1 MTPLFRAPRDRI
13 LELLEA
19 ALDQDALD
27 AAYGDVPAPKVS
39 IGGLPSEPPYEV
51 IVREL
56 PASASFERISTC
68 PMAQATWTVQV
79 DLVATNADLVRATNA
94 VLAYADALV
103 QVTGADR
110 TLGGSVITATPEL
123 SYVGTSATGKGTYLA
138 AMAAGVRCV
147 ADPKKNTAIWEAI
160 GR

>member
-13 LELLEA
+13 LEHLER
-19 ALDQDALD
+19 ALDADALE
-27 AAYGDVPAPKVS
+27 AAYGDVQAPKVS
-39 IGGLPSEPPYEV
+39 IGGLASEPPCEV

-56 PASASFERISTC
+56 PASVSFERTSTC

-103 QVTGADR
+103 QVLGADR
-110 TLGGSVITATPEL
+110 TLGGTVLMATPEV
-123 SYVGTSATGKGTYLA
+123 SYVGTSATSKGTYLA

-147 ADPKKNTAIWEAI
+147 ADATKNPAIWEAI
-160 GR
+160 T